1 MVKKLFLL
9 MMLSSLALSATAAP
23 GKARL
28 TEGKT
33 TMQTYGFSDPNPVAN
48 PDLLQY
54 PYFRFDGYAVKS
66 EPKEW

>member
-33 TMQTYGFSDPNPVAN
+33 TMQTYGFSDPNQVAN

-54 PYFRFDGYAVKS
+54 PYFRSTCIF
-66 EPKEW
+66 